1 MDDEPENDETPRP
14 PKPSLAPSWVMLGFL
29 LGAATVWLMQRGK
42 EPVAPAVPLSVA
54 ARAVKV
60 EASPV
65 TTIEAVF
72 AAWGQHAVWDKNLTE
87 VAMWRAET
95 GAFSEFYE
103 VRKEDD
109 AFYFRSIPKLTRRI
123 IRRGTPLPDNAPLQ
137 FTESEAQYREWLA
150 HGREERPA
158 ETKLRPMSPSFTPVP
173 PPETPRAELPPKS

>member
-1 MDDEPENDETPRP
+1 M
-14 PKPSLAPSWVMLGFL
+14 
-29 LGAATVWLMQRGK
+29 WLMQRGK